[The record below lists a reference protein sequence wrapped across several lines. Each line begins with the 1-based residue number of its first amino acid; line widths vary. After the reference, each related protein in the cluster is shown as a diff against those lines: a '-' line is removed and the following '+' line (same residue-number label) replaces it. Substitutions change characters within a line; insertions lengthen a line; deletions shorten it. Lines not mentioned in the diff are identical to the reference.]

1 MTAARRTPR
10 QADISRVV
18 RAGIK
23 AGLPAGSFTIEV
35 VGETV
40 RLLPIAAN
48 SALNAADDAERRMRE
63 AFGE

>member
-1 MTAARRTPR
+1 MTAARRTAR
-10 QADISRVV
+10 QADIARVV

-23 AGLPAGSFTIEV
+23 AGLPPGSFTVEV
-35 VGETV
+35 RGETV

-48 SALNAADDAERRMRE
+48 SPLNAADDAEQRMRE

>member
-1 MTAARRTPR
+1 VTAPRRTAR

-23 AGLPAGSFTIEV
+23 AGLPAGSFSVEV

-40 RLLPIAAN
+40 RLLPISAN
-48 SALNAADDAERRMRE
+48 SSLNAADDAERRMRE